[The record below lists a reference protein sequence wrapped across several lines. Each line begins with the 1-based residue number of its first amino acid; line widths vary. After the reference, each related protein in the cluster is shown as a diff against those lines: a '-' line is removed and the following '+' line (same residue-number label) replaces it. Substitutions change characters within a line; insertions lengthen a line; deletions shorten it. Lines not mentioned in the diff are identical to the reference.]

1 MTAKSEK
8 ERDDWV
14 KGLRSLT
21 HDTINASY
29 PVRMERWLWKEFY
42 RMTSEKE
49 NVNVKDIRAFLPQV
63 NCQIPKT
70 RLQEIFSE
78 VNNRSVGELSFDEFA
93 TLCNLLTYDE
103 KVKRSNSIAYIA
115 KFFFAYFLTRHCI
128 CTLQIFDSFFSK
140 YSSEE
145 NTITLSNFKA
155 FLAQQG
161 DSEAFKDSDL
171 LIANFMRDFTRDPR
185 QNNYDQ
191 DYEKGFF
198 CDKEF
203 INYLFSHHNELFD
216 PQHKSVNQDMMQP
229 LSSYWIASSHNT

>member
-93 TLCNLLTYDE
+93 SLCNILTYDE
-103 KVKRSNSIAYIA
+103 KVKCWNSVMHNI
-115 KFFFAYFLTRHCI
+115 FAYFLTR
-128 CTLQIFDSFFSK
+128 QV
-140 YSSEE
+140 
-145 NTITLSNFKA
+145 A
-155 FLAQQG
+155 FLLCRF
-161 DSEAFKDSDL
+161 SIPSFPNILPKKIRS
-171 LIANFMRDFTRDPR
+171 
-185 QNNYDQ
+185 
-191 DYEKGFF
+191 
-198 CDKEF
+198 
-203 INYLFSHHNELFD
+203 LFQTSRHSLRNRVTA
-216 PQHKSVNQDMMQP
+216 KP
-229 LSSYWIASSHNT
+229 LRTAIYW